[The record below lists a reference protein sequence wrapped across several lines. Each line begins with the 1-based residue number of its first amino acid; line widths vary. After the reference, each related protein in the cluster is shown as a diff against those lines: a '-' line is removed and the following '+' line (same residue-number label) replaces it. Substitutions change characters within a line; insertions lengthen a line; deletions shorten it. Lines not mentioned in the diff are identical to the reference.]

1 MPLPIHDDEPTF
13 VEKTLRFI
21 GYAGIAISALIGLIT
36 TLLYVGLGFTEGAP
50 RALAL
55 TKRALDT
62 SFEATL
68 EAQLED
74 EAALQGIAGR
84 TADHREGVAAF
95 LEKRPPRFTGE

>member
-1 MPLPIHDDEPTF
+1 MPADELA
-13 VEKTLRFI
+13 EEAR
-21 GYAGIAISALIGLIT
+21 AIAARLAA
-36 TLLYVGLGFTEGAP
+36 GAP

-55 TKRALDT
+55 TKRALNR
-62 SFEATL
+62 SLEAGL
-68 EAQLED
+68 EAQLDD